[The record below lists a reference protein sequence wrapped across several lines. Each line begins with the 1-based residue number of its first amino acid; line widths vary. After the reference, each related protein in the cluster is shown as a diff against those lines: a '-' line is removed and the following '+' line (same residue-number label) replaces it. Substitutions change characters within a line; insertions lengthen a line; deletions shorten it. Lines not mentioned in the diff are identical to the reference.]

1 MEPKI
6 FILLVTSITLF
17 NTKTLSHKYFS
28 SPKRHF
34 ISSTIKY
41 KFFNFNNNFYFK
53 RQLKTTISNAEN
65 ANKTFVYQP
74 SQQSPSS
81 SDTATQH
88 QTSHESHHHIHN
100 ISEVYPAYDDDSFTQ
115 KSSSHDKP
123 SLMILIGW
131 WNCKPKY
138 LHKYIS
144 LYTNTFHTNTLS
156 HIPPFYHVFFPW
168 TIPRDI
174 NRLAKE
180 LISMWIEQGKPKN
193 IGFHVFSN
201 NGTYHYAM
209 LCEAVKSLSKNYL
222 ENDQKQISSGT
233 NISSEDAESFLNSIK
248 SCVIDSAPSPITE
261 KYLALGIMGSFL
273 RRTLLNPSIPSSNSQ
288 NEVSMV
294 KLPFLVP
301 VLSIFFTLPIVKK
314 YQDFAHKS
322 LYNIPGGIHD
332 GRDIKY
338 LFLYGPG
345 DKIVPEKDTIE
356 FISKIKERESNFINI
371 EGKKGIL
378 KIVEKRFGADSE
390 HVQHFLRY
398 PDEYIIIL
406 KSFYNIE

>member
-17 NTKTLSHKYFS
+17 NTKTLSLQYFS

-34 ISSTIKY
+34 ISPSFKHKCLNTK
-41 KFFNFNNNFYFK
+41 FYFK
-53 RQLKTTISNAEN
+53 RQLKTINN

-74 SQQSPSS
+74 SSQKSPP
-81 SDTATQH
+81 SDTTSQH
-88 QTSHESHHHIHN
+88 QTSHESHHIHN
-100 ISEVYPAYDDDSFTQ
+100 ISKVYPANDDSFEQ
-115 KSSSHDKP
+115 KSFSHDKP

-131 WNCKPKY
+131 WNCKPRY

-180 LISMWIEQGKPKN
+180 LISMWIEHGKPKN

-209 LCEAVKSLSKNYL
+209 LCETVRNLSKNYL
-222 ENDQKQISSGT
+222 DNDQKHILSSSGSK
-233 NISSEDAESFLNSIK
+233 ISSEDAESFLNSIK

-273 RRTLLNPSIPSSNSQ
+273 RHALPKSNIPNSG
-288 NEVSMV
+288 EEASMI
-294 KLPFLVP
+294 KPPFLVP

-314 YQDFAHKS
+314 YQDFAQKS
-322 LYNIPGGIHD
+322 LYNIPGGIRD

-356 FISKIKERESNFINI
+356 FITKIKERESNFINS

-398 PDEYIIIL
+398 PNEYIIIL

>member
-1 MEPKI
+1 
-6 FILLVTSITLF
+6 
-17 NTKTLSHKYFS
+17 
-28 SPKRHF
+28 
-34 ISSTIKY
+34 
-41 KFFNFNNNFYFK
+41 
-53 RQLKTTISNAEN
+53 
-65 ANKTFVYQP
+65 
-74 SQQSPSS
+74 
-81 SDTATQH
+81 
-88 QTSHESHHHIHN
+88 
-100 ISEVYPAYDDDSFTQ
+100 
-115 KSSSHDKP
+115 
-123 SLMILIGW
+123 
-131 WNCKPKY
+131 
-138 LHKYIS
+138 
-144 LYTNTFHTNTLS
+144 
-156 HIPPFYHVFFPW
+156 
-168 TIPRDI
+168 
-174 NRLAKE
+174 
-180 LISMWIEQGKPKN
+180 
-193 IGFHVFSN
+193 
-201 NGTYHYAM
+201 
-209 LCEAVKSLSKNYL
+209 
-222 ENDQKQISSGT
+222 
-233 NISSEDAESFLNSIK
+233 
-248 SCVIDSAPSPITE
+248 
-261 KYLALGIMGSFL
+261 
-273 RRTLLNPSIPSSNSQ
+273 
-288 NEVSMV
+288 MV

>member
-1 MEPKI
+1 
-6 FILLVTSITLF
+6 
-17 NTKTLSHKYFS
+17 
-28 SPKRHF
+28 
-34 ISSTIKY
+34 
-41 KFFNFNNNFYFK
+41 
-53 RQLKTTISNAEN
+53 
-65 ANKTFVYQP
+65 
-74 SQQSPSS
+74 
-81 SDTATQH
+81 
-88 QTSHESHHHIHN
+88 
-100 ISEVYPAYDDDSFTQ
+100 
-115 KSSSHDKP
+115 
-123 SLMILIGW
+123 
-131 WNCKPKY
+131 
-138 LHKYIS
+138 
-144 LYTNTFHTNTLS
+144 
-156 HIPPFYHVFFPW
+156 
-168 TIPRDI
+168 
-174 NRLAKE
+174 
-180 LISMWIEQGKPKN
+180 
-193 IGFHVFSN
+193 
-201 NGTYHYAM
+201 M

-356 FISKIKERESNFINI
+356 FISKIKERESNFINS